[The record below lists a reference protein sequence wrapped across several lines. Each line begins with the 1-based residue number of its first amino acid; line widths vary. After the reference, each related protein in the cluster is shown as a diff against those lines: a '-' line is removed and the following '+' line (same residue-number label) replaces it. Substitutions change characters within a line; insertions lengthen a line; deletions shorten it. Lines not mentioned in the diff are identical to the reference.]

1 MFEDPTVTDPDNY
14 RVIFENDVVR
24 VLDHTDQP
32 GCLATSHEHPDSV
45 TYTLGPFKRRLISD
59 LGQRE
64 MEMQAGSVGW
74 LPAQTHSGEN
84 IGDTDTHVIFVELKG
99 SAVGKASLGANV

>member
-1 MFEDPTVTDPDNY
+1 M
-14 RVIFENDVVR
+14 
-24 VLDHTDQP
+24 
-32 GCLATSHEHPDSV
+32 
-45 TYTLGPFKRRLISD
+45 YTLSSFKRRLISD